1 MKVEYI
7 NPFIE
12 SVVELFTYTL
22 GSGVKR
28 GEVGVHWEIPDTSDI
43 VALVGMRGRAR
54 GTIAISFPVSTALAI
69 AGKMLGESVM
79 VVDEIVKD
87 KIEELVQIFV
97 GSAKGKFLN
106 YKDKDMVVELS
117 QPTVVRGT
125 DEQVNFQTRTAWLE
139 VPFESE
145 LGPFSLRVTFETLNE
160 NGVDES

>member
-7 NPFIE
+7 NPLIE

-22 GSGVKR
+22 DSGVKR

-69 AGKMLGESVM
+69 AGKMLGEDVR

-87 KIEELVQIFV
+87 KIEELVQIVV
-97 GSAKGKFLN
+97 GSAKGKFFQ
-106 YKDKDMVVELS
+106 YKETVVELS
-117 QPTVVRGT
+117 NPTVVRGT
-125 DEQVNFQTRTAWLE
+125 DEQVDFQTRTAWLE

-145 LGPFSLRVTFETLNE
+145 LGPFSLRVTFETLSE
-160 NGVDES
+160 NRADES